1 MKIILKVQQDNGF
14 NAGDKAPSDVN
25 NILGCKI
32 INLTSIYD
40 NNKHK
45 VGKVLRYVSYSNI
58 IKNMSNKDLYIIQH
72 PYLYINN
79 KVASKLYSK
88 QSIVLIHDLSGL
100 RTRNDKLNVKEIRKL
115 NLSKFII
122 SHNQVMTNYLI
133 SQGIDSK
140 KIVNLELF
148 DYLCDEVEYRN
159 KDISKG
165 LTIAYAGNI
174 DKALFIKQID
184 KTKMNFEMNLYGV
197 KSDNLQIND
206 KLHYIGKETPERL
219 PNLID
224 AHLGLVWDGN
234 IDSSDESDILKN
246 YTKYNNP
253 HKVSCYLAAG
263 IPVIVWSK
271 SAIWNFVRDNNCGY
285 AIDNIYD
292 INNLDLS
299 DYEEKRKN
307 AIEISKKVRSGYYTK
322 KAFNT
327 AFEKLGLEDRIK

>member
-1 MKIILKVQQDNGF
+1 MKIVITKLLTADKF
-14 NAGDKAPSDVN
+14 NAALKAPKDVID
-25 NILGCKI
+25 IL
-32 INLTSIYD
+32 NLPEHLIKIYD
-40 NNKHK
+40 SSTKNKFKK
-45 VGKVLRYVSYSNI
+45 VIRHFKIFPQLFKFRKGEFYIFQYPVSYLKCNEINISNI
-58 IKNMSNKDLYIIQH
+58 KNYILLLHDI
-72 PYLYINN
+72 
-79 KVASKLYSK
+79 AS
-88 QSIVLIHDLSGL
+88 L
-100 RTRNDKLNVKEIRKL
+100 RNQKKTKGERKL
-115 NLSKFII
+115 FDNAKIII
-122 SHNQVMTNYLI
+122 SHNQVMTDYLI
-133 SQGIDSK
+133 SQGIDSN

-148 DYLCDEVEYRN
+148 DYLCDEVEYKN
-159 KDISKG
+159 KDIANG

-174 DKALFIKQID
+174 DKALFIKQLD
-184 KTKMNFEMNLYGV
+184 SSKMNFEMNLYGV

-206 KLHYIGKETPERL
+206 KLHYIGKETPEKL

-224 AHLGLVWDGN
+224 ANLGLVWDGN

-299 DYEEKRKN
+299 NYEEKRKN

-327 AFEKLGLEDRIK
+327 AFEKLGLEERIK

>member
-1 MKIILKVQQDNGF
+1 MKIITKQTTGDNF
-14 NAGDKAPSDVN
+14 NAGSKAKND
-25 NILGCKI
+25 ILKI
-32 INLTSIYD
+32 TNLGNFYI
-40 NNKHK
+40 
-45 VGKVLRYVSYSNI
+45 
-58 IKNMSNKDLYIIQH
+58 KDLKRNFGKICNKIFRFINYYFQINKIDRSQVYLIQH
-72 PYLYINN
+72 PLYISKHLN
-79 KVASKLYSK
+79 KFFYRKN
-88 QSIVLIHDLSGL
+88 IVYLIHDLHGL
-100 RTRNDKLNVKEIRKL
+100 RMMNEKVNKTEIKLLKHA
-115 NLSKFII
+115 KFII
-122 SHNQVMTNYLI
+122 SHNQVMTDYLI
-133 SQGIDSK
+133 SQGIDSN
-140 KIVNLELF
+140 KIVNLKLF
-148 DYLCDEVEYRN
+148 DYLCDEVESKN

-165 LTIAYAGNI
+165 LTVAYAGNI
-174 DKALFIKQID
+174 DKALFIKQLD
-184 KTKMNFEMNLYGV
+184 QSKMNFEMNLYGV

-206 KLHYIGKETPERL
+206 KLHYIGKETPEKL

-234 IDSSDESDILKN
+234 IDSSDETDILKN

-271 SAIWNFVRDNNCGY
+271 SAIWNFVRENNCGY

-327 AFEKLGLEDRIK
+327 VFEKLGLEDKIK

>member
-1 MKIILKVQQDNGF
+1 MKIVLTKLLTNDKY
-14 NAGDKAPSDVN
+14 NAALKAPKDVLEILNIPEFLIEIYDSTTSN
-25 NILGCKI
+25 NIKKI
-32 INLTSIYD
+32 YRHFKIFPQLFKFDKKEIYIFQSP
-40 NNKHK
+40 
-45 VGKVLRYVSYSNI
+45 VSYLKSSEINFSNV
-58 IKNMSNKDLYIIQH
+58 KKYI
-72 PYLYINN
+72 L
-79 KVASKLYSK
+79 L
-88 QSIVLIHDLSGL
+88 LHDVCTL
-100 RTRNDKLNVKEIRKL
+100 RNGKLNKSEIKL
-115 NLSKFII
+115 FKNSLAII

-148 DYLCDEVEYRN
+148 DYLCDEVEYKN
-159 KDISKG
+159 KDISNG

-174 DKALFIKQID
+174 DKALFIKQLD
-184 KTKMNFEMNLYGV
+184 QTKMNFEMNLYGV

-327 AFEKLGLEDRIK
+327 VFEKLGLEDRIK